1 MAYETDPDFSA
12 GDGNEMTSGQPGGG
26 GEETLD
32 AAWVPTADANPPA
45 ELQILRD
52 EPVSRYTSF
61 RVGGPADFLARPA
74 DVPSLRAAL
83 AWAREAKVPVTIIG
97 GGSNL
102 ICSDRG
108 IRGLA
113 ISYRAERV
121 PLD

>member
-1 MAYETDPDFSA
+1 M
-12 GDGNEMTSGQPGGG
+12 N
-26 GEETLD
+26 
-32 AAWVPTADANPPA
+32 PA

-121 PLD
+121 PLDVLEDGAIVRLRVPAQRRAR